1 MNAYNDESILEQN
14 LSSERVFDGLILH
27 IDHLT
32 NRLPNGKTAPREVAR
47 HIGAS
52 AVLPVDDRG
61 NVLLVRQYSAPID
74 RVTLE
79 IPAGKLDFKGEDRLA
94 AAKREL
100 REETGASAEKWT
112 HLTDL
117 LSSVGFC
124 DECISVFLAE
134 SLSYGDADPDDDEFL
149 NLVRIPFAE
158 ALDMVM
164 HNQLRDAKTIA
175 SLLMANAIFSARKDG
190 PDAAV

>member
-1 MNAYNDESILEQN
+1 MEDFKNLQETQ
-14 LSSERVFDGLILH
+14 LSSQPIFDGDVLH
-27 IDHLT
+27 IFKDT
-32 NRLPNGKTAPREVAR
+32 VRLPNGKTAPREVAR

-61 NVLLVRQYSAPID
+61 NVLLVRQYRAPID

-79 IPAGKLDFKGEDRLA
+79 IPAGKLDFKGEDRLE

>member
-1 MNAYNDESILEQN
+1 MNIYSDESILEKN

-47 HIGAS
+47 HVGAA
-52 AVLPVDDRG
+52 AVLPIDDRG
-61 NVLLVRQYSAPID
+61 NVLLVRQYRAPID

-79 IPAGKLDFKGEDRLA
+79 IPAGKLDFKGEDRLE

-100 REETGASAEKWT
+100 REETGATAEKWT

-124 DECISVFLAE
+124 DECISIYLAE
-134 SLSYGDADPDDDEFL
+134 MLSYGDADPDDDEFL
-149 NLVRIPFAE
+149 NLVRVPFAE
-158 ALDMVM
+158 ALDMVIN
-164 HNQLRDAKTIA
+164 NQIRDAKTIA
-175 SLLMANAIFSARKDG
+175 AVLMANAILASRKDKAHVEG
-190 PDAAV
+190 

>member
-1 MNAYNDESILEQN
+1 MNTYRDETILEKN

-32 NRLPNGKTAPREVAR
+32 NQLPNGKTAAREVAR
-47 HIGAS
+47 HVGAS
-52 AVLPVDDRG
+52 AVLPIDENG
-61 NVLLVRQYSAPID
+61 NVLLVRQFRAPID
-74 RVTLE
+74 KITME
-79 IPAGKLDFKGEDRLA
+79 IPAGKLDYKGEDRLE

-100 REETGASAEKWT
+100 REETGATAEKWT
-112 HLTDL
+112 HLTDI

-124 DECISVFLAE
+124 DECISVYLAQ
-134 SLSYGDADPDDDEFL
+134 SLSYGEADPDDDEFV

-164 HNQLRDAKTIA
+164 HNRIHDAKTIA
-175 SLLMANAIFSARKDG
+175 SILMANAILASGKENG
-190 PDAAV
+190 DAAR